1 MSLNIIDLIKGQLGS
16 ALVTQ
21 AASQLGESESGI
33 SKAIGGLLPAVVG
46 GLANN
51 SDNPAVLDAI
61 TTAPSQG
68 VLGNLLGLAS
78 ENTWVQSLLA
88 SIFGDKLSGL
98 VNSIATYA
106 GISNNSSASLLNLVT
121 GATVGSVGKYAA
133 DNNLDPSG
141 ISSLLNDQKGIVS
154 SLLPAGLSLA
164 SLNVGDWAKGYKFD
178 NDNDTIKTSPIST
191 PTPIPTAVSNEEPKV
206 VVTKS
211 VADGGTFP
219 ERATS
224 TSDGGSIWKWLLPLL
239 LLIAAG
245 YFLWKQCE
253 KKEITTTTVVA
264 GDSLNTTNDSSSSM
278 QNDTA
283 ATITTTRVDE
293 NIDLNGTALKG
304 YKGGMEDNM
313 ITFLKSGSYASAAD
327 DAALKDNWYNFDHV
341 NFKMGSST
349 ELEAGSQGQ
358 LENLVAILKAYPDA
372 KIKIG
377 GYTDKVGNEAANVKL
392 SGERATYIKDWLAKQ
407 GVGAQVTGADGY
419 GSEFATVDA
428 SASDAERAADRK
440 MAVRFT
446 K

>member
-21 AASQLGESESGI
+21 ASSQLGESESGI

-51 SDNPAVLDAI
+51 SNNPAVLDAI
-61 TTAPSQG
+61 SNAPSQG
-68 VLGNLLGLAS
+68 ILGNLLGLATN
-78 ENTWVQSLLA
+78 NTWVQDLLA

-121 GATVGSVGKYAA
+121 GATIGSVGKYAA
-133 DNNLDPSG
+133 DNNLDQAG
-141 ISSLLNDQKGIVS
+141 ISNLLNDQKGIVS

-178 NDNDTIKTSPIST
+178 NDNDAIKNGPIST
-191 PTPIPTAVSNEEPKV
+191 PNPIPTPVANAEPKIEI
-206 VVTKS
+206 TRD

-219 ERATS
+219 DRPTTNE
-224 TSDGGSIWKWLLPLL
+224 GGSIWKWLLPLL
-239 LLIAAG
+239 LLIAAS

-253 KKEITTTTVVA
+253 KKETTTTTTVA
-264 GDSLNTTNDSSSSM
+264 GDSLSTTADTSSM
-278 QNDTA
+278 PMDTA
-283 ATITTTRVDE
+283 NTMSTTKTDE
-293 NIDLNGTALKG
+293 NIDLNGTMLKG

-313 ITFLKSGSYASAAD
+313 ITFLKSGSYASAAN

-358 LENLVAILKAYPDA
+358 LENLVAILKAYPEA

-407 GVGAQVTGADGY
+407 GVASQVTGADGY

>member
-1 MSLNIIDLIKGQLGS
+1 M
-16 ALVTQ
+16 VTQ

-51 SDNPAVLDAI
+51 SDNPSVLDAI
-61 TTAPSQG
+61 KTAPSQG

-78 ENTWVQSLLA
+78 DNTWVQGLLT

-133 DNNLDPSG
+133 DNNLDESG

-178 NDNDTIKTSPIST
+178 NDNDTIHTPPTTPIST
-191 PTPIPTAVSNEEPKV
+191 PTSQDEPKIE
-206 VVTKS
+206 VTKS

-219 ERATS
+219 DRPTT

-239 LLIAAG
+239 LLVAAA
-245 YFLWKQCE
+245 YFIWKQCE
-253 KKEITTTTVVA
+253 KKETTATTTVV
-264 GDSLNTTNDSSSSM
+264 GDSLSTTTDTASM

-283 ATITTTRVDE
+283 SAITTAKVDE
-293 NIDLNGTALKG
+293 NIDLNGTVLKG
-304 YKGGMEDNM
+304 YRGGMEDNM

-327 DAALKDNWYNFDHV
+327 DAALKDQWYDFDHV
-341 NFKMGSST
+341 NFKMGSAT

-358 LENLVAILKAYPDA
+358 LENLVAILKAYPEA

-407 GVGAQVTGADGY
+407 GVEAQVLGAEGY
-419 GSEFATVDA
+419 GGKFATVDA
-428 SASDAERAADRK
+428 SASDAERAVDRK
-440 MAVRFT
+440 MSVRFA

>member
-33 SKAIGGLLPAVVG
+33 SKAISGLLPAVVG

-51 SDNPAVLDAI
+51 SDNPTVLDAI
-61 TTAPSQG
+61 SNSPSQG
-68 VLGNLLGLAS
+68 VLGNLLGFAS
-78 ENTWVQSLLA
+78 ENTWVQGLLA
-88 SIFGDKLSGL
+88 SIFGDKLNGL

-121 GATVGSVGKYAA
+121 GAIVGSVGKYAA
-133 DNNLDPSG
+133 DNNLDQSG
-141 ISSLLNDQKGIVS
+141 IASLLNDQKGIVS

-178 NDNDTIKTSPIST
+178 NDDNMIKPT
-191 PTPIPTAVSNEEPKV
+191 PTTPPPHAEQKIE
-206 VVTKS
+206 VTKS
-211 VADGGTFP
+211 IADGGTFP
-219 ERATS
+219 DRPTTS
-224 TSDGGSIWKWLLPLL
+224 EGGSIWKWLLPLL
-239 LLIAAG
+239 LLIVVG

-253 KKEITTTTVVA
+253 KKETTTTTMV
-264 GDSLNTTNDSSSSM
+264 GDSTMVDNDSSSMST
-278 QNDTA
+278 DTA
-283 ATITTTRVDE
+283 NTMTTTKTDE
-293 NIDLNGTALKG
+293 DIDLNGTMLKG
-304 YKGGMEDNM
+304 YKGGMEDQM
-313 ITFLKSGSYASAAD
+313 ISFLKSGAYTNAAD

-341 NFKMGSST
+341 NFKIGSSN
-349 ELEAGSQGQ
+349 ELESGSQGQ

-377 GYTDKVGNEAANVKL
+377 GYTDKTGDEAKNKKL
-392 SGERATYIKDWLAKQ
+392 SADRANYIKDWLSKQ
-407 GVGAQVTGADGY
+407 GVGTQVIAADGY

-428 SASDAERAADRK
+428 SATNEERAVDRK

>member
-33 SKAIGGLLPAVVG
+33 SKAISGLLPAVVG

-61 TTAPSQG
+61 SNAPSQG
-68 VLGNLLGLAS
+68 VLGNLLSFAS
-78 ENTWVQSLLA
+78 DNTWVSGLLV

-121 GATVGSVGKYAA
+121 GATIGSVGKYAA
-133 DNNLDPSG
+133 DNNLDKSG

-178 NDNDTIKTSPIST
+178 NDNDTIKPT
-191 PTPIPTAVSNEEPKV
+191 PTTPPPHTDEKIE
-206 VVTKS
+206 VTRS

-219 ERATS
+219 NRATS

-239 LLIAAG
+239 LLIAAV
-245 YFLWKQCE
+245 YFIWKQCE
-253 KKEITTTTVVA
+253 KKETTTTTTVA
-264 GDSLNTTNDSSSSM
+264 GDSLNTVDDTAAM

-283 ATITTTRVDE
+283 TTMTTTKVDE
-293 NIDLNGTALKG
+293 NIDLNGTLLKG
-304 YKGGMEDNM
+304 YRGGMEDNM
-313 ITFLKSGSYASAAD
+313 ITFLKSGAYASAAD

-341 NFKMGSST
+341 NFKMGSAS

-358 LENLVAILKAYPDA
+358 LENLVAILKAYPEA

-377 GYTDKVGNEAANVKL
+377 GYTDKVGNEAANVQL

-407 GVGAQVTGADGY
+407 GVGSQVTGADGY
-419 GSEFATVDA
+419 GSQFATVDA
-428 SASDAERAADRK
+428 GASNDERAVDRK

>member
-51 SDNPAVLDAI
+51 SNNPAVLDAI
-61 TTAPSQG
+61 TAAPSQG
-68 VLGNLLGLAS
+68 ILGNLLGMATN
-78 ENTWVQSLLA
+78 NTWVQGLLN
-88 SIFGDKLSGL
+88 SIFGDKLGGL

-133 DNNLDPSG
+133 DNNLDQSG
-141 ISSLLNDQKGIVS
+141 ISALLNDQKGIVS

-178 NDNDTIKTSPIST
+178 NDNDTIRTT
-191 PTPIPTAVSNEEPKV
+191 PTNPLPNPTHPQEEKIE
-206 VVTKS
+206 VTRS
-211 VADGGTFP
+211 IADGGTSP
-219 ERATS
+219 DRAT
-224 TSDGGSIWKWLLPLL
+224 TNSDGGSIWKWLLPLL
-239 LLIAAG
+239 LMIAVG
-245 YFLWKQCE
+245 YFVWQNWQ
-253 KKEITTTTVVA
+253 KKETTTTTSVA
-264 GDSLNTTNDSSSSM
+264 GDSLSTTTDSTSMQTDTSSSM
-278 QNDTA
+278 NTA
-283 ATITTTRVDE
+283 KVDE
-293 NIDLNGTALKG
+293 NIDLNGTSLKG
-304 YKGGMEDNM
+304 YRGGMEDNM
-313 ITFLKSGSYASAAD
+313 ITFLKSGSYAGAAN

-377 GYTDKVGNEAANVKL
+377 GYTDRTGNEAANVKL
-392 SGERATYIKDWLAKQ
+392 SSERAMYIKDWLAKQ

-419 GSEFATVDA
+419 GSQFAEIDA
-428 SASDAERAADRK
+428 SASDTERASDRK